1 MMEFVRWLIYI
12 KIVSQV
18 VKRFK
23 NIAVKKIVIKNII
36 IKKIIIKKIMIIEK
50 KTVIKTDLCL

>member
-18 VKRFK
+18 VRRFK
-23 NIAVKKIVIKNII
+23 NIVVKKIVIKNII

-50 KTVIKTDLCL
+50 DCD